1 MREKISAAII
11 TLNEE
16 KNLPRSLKSIGWVDE
31 IVVVDSGS
39 TDRTV
44 EIAKRAGARVFHN
57 PWPGYAKQWQTA
69 IQLCNY
75 PWVFLLAADTA
86 ADSNLTG
93 EIMESLISPGE
104 TRGFILPYKHFFL
117 GKWIEH
123 CGWYPAPVL
132 QIFRR
137 DSVRIINREV
147 HESFTV
153 EPYIVKPL
161 KKGFM
166 EHYTYHSIHQYL
178 EKFNRYTDLDA
189 REMLKKNPGLTANDM
204 VLAALRKFSDMFFRQ
219 EGYRDGLHGL
229 VLCVLSS
236 MYEFVA
242 AAKYLEI
249 RGDFKNQGDPL

>member
-1 MREKISAAII
+1 MKKKISAAII

-16 KNLPRSLKSIGWVDE
+16 KNLPRCLKSIGWVDE

-44 EIAKRAGARVFHN
+44 EIAKSAGASVHHN
-57 PWPGYAKQWQTA
+57 PWPGYARQWQKA
-69 IQLCNY
+69 IQLCSH
-75 PWVFLLAADTA
+75 PWVLLMAADQVVDRA
-86 ADSNLTG
+86 LSG
-93 EIMESLISPGE
+93 EIMESLASPGE
-104 TRGFILPYKHFFL
+104 VRGFILNYKHFFL

-123 CGWYPAPVL
+123 CGWYPAPAL
-132 QIFRR
+132 QIFRK
-137 DSVRIINREV
+137 DSVRVIHREV

-153 EPYIVKPL
+153 SPYIVKPL
-161 KKGFM
+161 RKGFM

-189 REMLKKNPGLTANDM
+189 REMAKNKPGLSANDM
-204 VLAALRKFSDMFFRQ
+204 VISGLRKFNDMFFRQ

-229 VLCVLSS
+229 VLCVLSAL
-236 MYEFVA
+236 YEFVA

-249 RGDFKNQGDPL
+249 RGDFDNQGDPS